1 MQVDAIRKTFQRWYL
16 TLLLPACLAMLG
28 LAFTRTSGSELV
40 VSQAGRPLT
49 ILFLVLAGLLAFA
62 LPLWLRI
69 LFVRSQ
75 EGNGGVELNGFI
87 SFEKRFILVGILATY
102 MVPLGY
108 LCKIPQVPLFW
119 IMLFALYAG
128 YYYFP
133 SHKRIDLELKIFRVQ
148 GVS

>member
-1 MQVDAIRKTFQRWYL
+1 VI
-16 TLLLPACLAMLG
+16 
-28 LAFTRTSGSELV
+28 S
-40 VSQAGRPLT
+40 SQAGRPVT
-49 ILFLVLAGLLAFA
+49 ILILVLAGLLAFA

-75 EGNGGVELNGFI
+75 AGNVGVELSRFI

-102 MVPLGY
+102 MVPVGY

-119 IMLFALYAG
+119 VMLFALYAG